1 MNNISNLA
9 SVHPGA
15 KLGDGIT
22 VGPFVYI
29 EDNVEIGDGCTIRP
43 HASILSGTRMGRE
56 CTVYEGAVVGAR
68 PQDFRWDGSDSRVE
82 IADRTTIRE
91 QVIINRSIK
100 PDGATTIGSESFIM
114 AQTHIGH
121 DSVIGSQCVLGNA
134 VKIAGDC
141 EVGNHSIMSSSSM
154 VHEGCRVG
162 EWVLVKGGCR
172 INSNVPPFIVVA
184 HNPVVYYGVNAT
196 VLRFNGFTEDQI
208 DNIAKCYRHIYQ
220 CSTSVFNAM
229 QRIREDVEGEESS
242 SVLDFL
248 EKHNRKIVGISHMME
263 D

>member
-22 VGPFVYI
+22 IGPFVYV
-29 EDNVEIGDGCTIRP
+29 EDNVEIADGCYIRP
-43 HASILSGTRMGRE
+43 HASILSGTRLGKG
-56 CTVYEGAVVGAR
+56 CTVYEGAVVGAT
-68 PQDFRWDGSDSRVE
+68 PQDFRWDGSETFVVIDE
-82 IADRTTIRE
+82 DTTIRE
-91 QVIINRSIK
+91 QVIINRGINPGGSTHI
-100 PDGATTIGSESFIM
+100 GAHSFIM

-121 DSVIGSQCVLGNA
+121 DSSIGNHCVLGNA

-141 EVGNHSIMSSSSM
+141 EVGDHSIMSSSSM

-162 EWVLVKGGCR
+162 QWVLVKGGCR
-172 INSNVPPFIVVA
+172 INSNVPPYVVVA

-196 VLRFNGFTEDQI
+196 VLRYNGFNEDQI

-229 QRIREDVEGEESS
+229 RRIREDVEGPESKAI
-242 SVLDFL
+242 LDFIDAH
-248 EKHNRKIVGISHMME
+248 KRKIVGISHLVE
-263 D
+263 Q